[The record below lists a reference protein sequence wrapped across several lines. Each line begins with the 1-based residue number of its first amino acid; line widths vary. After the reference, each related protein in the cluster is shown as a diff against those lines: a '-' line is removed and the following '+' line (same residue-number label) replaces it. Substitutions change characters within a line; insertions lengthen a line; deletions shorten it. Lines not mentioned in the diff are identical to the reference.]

1 MTQSSQTHDSTIPT
15 EAKTGKS
22 RRWRLHPGYYAG
34 GVILLAL
41 AFKLGLLALD
51 VFPFNADEA
60 VVGLMA
66 DHILE
71 GRWPVF
77 FYGQAY
83 MGSLDASLVAIGFA
97 LFGQRVIVIR
107 VVQVL
112 LYLGTVF
119 TTMQLGRRI
128 YGSNEVALIAGL
140 LMAIPTVN
148 VTLYT
153 TVSLGGYGEM
163 LLIGNLLLLLAL
175 RIAKRKVENWPYL
188 VWGFLA
194 GLGFWA
200 FGMTLVYIL
209 PTAGLIGWL
218 MLRRTTRSLVWKRI
232 LVAIAGL
239 IVGAGPWIAWAFTEG
254 LTQLIQELLGSAI
267 AGVSPGGPLEVIGSR
282 ILSLFVFGS
291 TVSIGVR
298 PPWEVRWLALPLLPI
313 ALGFWLLV
321 ISNVILQLRQ
331 AGPDR
336 GGRKLLIGVSI
347 LLLVGFILTPFGA
360 DPSGRYFLPLAVP
373 LALFAAD
380 FIWGLRRRIK
390 IPILFTVLLCVL
402 GFNLIGTLESALR
415 NPPGLTTQ
423 FNSITRIDHDHDQ
436 ALIEFLDQ
444 IGESRGYTNYWVSYP
459 LAFLSGERLI
469 FVPQLPYHQDFR
481 YTSRDNRY
489 TPYDHQVAISEQVA
503 YITSNHPALNDHL
516 RASFSELELTWEETQ
531 IGDYRIFY
539 RLSRVLVPQEIGL
552 GTTTP

>member
-1 MTQSSQTHDSTIPT
+1 M
-15 EAKTGKS
+15 
-22 RRWRLHPGYYAG
+22 
-34 GVILLAL
+34 AL
-41 AFKLGLLALD
+41 KLGLLALD

-66 DHILE
+66 GHILE

-83 MGSLDASLVAIGFA
+83 MGSMDASLVAIGFA

-107 VVQVL
+107 AVQVL

-128 YGSNEVALIAGL
+128 FRSTRVALIAGL
-140 LMAIPTVN
+140 LMAIPAVN

-175 RIAKRKVENWPYL
+175 RIAKRKDENWPYL
-188 VWGFLA
+188 VWGLLA

-209 PTAGLIGWL
+209 PAAGLIGWV
-218 MLRRTTRSLVWKRI
+218 MWRGTTRSLILKRI
-232 LVAIAGL
+232 LGAIAGFL
-239 IVGAGPWIAWAFTEG
+239 VGAGPWIAWAFTKG
-254 LTQLIQELLGSAI
+254 PTQLFQELLGSAI

-282 ILSLFVFGS
+282 MLSLFVFGS
-291 TVSIGVR
+291 TVSIGLR
-298 PPWEVRWLALPLLPI
+298 PPWEVHWLAIPLLPVV
-313 ALGFWLLV
+313 LVFWLIA
-321 ISNVILQLRQ
+321 ISNVILKLRQ
-331 AGPDR
+331 PGPERD
-336 GGRKLLIGVSI
+336 GRRLLIGVSI
-347 LLLVGFILTPFGA
+347 ILLVGFILTPFGA
-360 DPSGRYFLPLAVP
+360 DPSGRYFLPLAAP

-380 FIWGLRRRIK
+380 FIWGLKRRIN
-390 IPILFTVLLCVL
+390 ILILSIILLCVL
-402 GFNLIGTLESALR
+402 GFNLMGTLESALR

-423 FNSITRIDHDHDQ
+423 FNPITRIDHNHDQ
-436 ALIEFLDQ
+436 TLIEFLEQ
-444 IGESRGYTNYWVSYP
+444 IGAQRGYANYWVSYP

-469 FVPQLPYHQDFR
+469 FVPKLPYHQDFR

-489 TPYDHQVAISEQVA
+489 APYDYEVAKSEQVA
-503 YITSNHPALNDHL
+503 YITSNHPALDDYL
-516 RASFSELELTWEETQ
+516 RSSFSELELTWEEARV
-531 IGDYRIFY
+531 GDYQVFY
-539 RLSRVLVPQEIGL
+539 RLSRVLVPEEIGL
-552 GTTTP
+552 GITTP